1 MSTHPSHVL
10 LDKLS
15 IPLYII
21 HRTYHM
27 YKRYTIEKG
36 TGSMERQMGVTEA
49 RKQLARI
56 VDEVKYKGENYIIIR
71 HGQPAAAVVPMEVYR
86 RWKQEREEL
95 FGVIREIQAAN
106 ADADPDQVMRE
117 VLDAQQSVRP
127 IAAE

>member
-1 MSTHPSHVL
+1 MYNT
-10 LDKLS
+10 
-15 IPLYII
+15 
-21 HRTYHM
+21 
-27 YKRYTIEKG
+27 YKRYTVEKG
-36 TGSMERQMGVTEA
+36 TETMERRMGVTEA

-106 ADADPDQVMRE
+106 ADADPDQVMKE
-117 VLDAQQSVRP
+117 VLEAQQSVRQ

>member
-1 MSTHPSHVL
+1 
-10 LDKLS
+10 
-15 IPLYII
+15 
-21 HRTYHM
+21 
-27 YKRYTIEKG
+27 
-36 TGSMERQMGVTEA
+36 MERRMGVTEA

-71 HGQPAAAVVPMEVYR
+71 HGQPAAAVVPMDVYR

-106 ADADPDQVMRE
+106 ADADPDQVMKE
-117 VLDAQQSVRP
+117 VLEAQQSARQ